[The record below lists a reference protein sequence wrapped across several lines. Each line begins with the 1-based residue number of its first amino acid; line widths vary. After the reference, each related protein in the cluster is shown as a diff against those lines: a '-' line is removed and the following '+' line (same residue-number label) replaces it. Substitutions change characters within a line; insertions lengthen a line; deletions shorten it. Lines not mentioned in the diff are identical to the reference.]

1 MKILVIQTADIC
13 DVILI
18 TPLIKQLKTIS
29 PSSQIDVIVRAE
41 FGKLLKNNPNVNR
54 IILLNKKI
62 GIIGFKRFKN
72 EIKNTGYDMSFSLDY
87 SFKTGR
93 IVHAARI
100 RTRFG
105 FKTGFQKHLLTESI
119 AIPKNF
125 HEKNKYLNLISL
137 LSQSPHYSLST
148 ELFPSADDSNKA
160 EKMMDSFLSTT
171 ILITPGSVCFT
182 KRWLLEYYLELT
194 QRLIEH
200 EFCVVLSGNQSD
212 REMCDYII
220 QNVTK
225 KNRIKN
231 IAGEFNIL
239 ETAAV
244 IGKVPLVICNDS
256 EALHIANAMNTPVFA
271 FYGPTDK
278 SLGYFPYREND
289 YIFAAN
295 IPCRPCSKP
304 NSKSCPEKHFG
315 CMKRISVESVMKK
328 ILDFFDVEKQLN
340 SFD

>member
-1 MKILVIQTADIC
+1 MKILVIQTADIS

-18 TPLIKQLKTIS
+18 TPLIKQLKNIS
-29 PSSQIDVIVRAE
+29 PNSQIDVVVRAE
-41 FGKLLKNNPNVNR
+41 FGKLLKNNPNINK
-54 IILLNKKI
+54 IILFNKKM
-62 GIIGFKRFKN
+62 GIIGFRRFKN

-87 SFKTGR
+87 SFKAGR
-93 IVHAARI
+93 IVHSARI

-105 FKTGFQKHLLTESI
+105 FKIGFQKHLLTESLT
-119 AIPKNF
+119 IPKNF

-137 LSQSPHYSLST
+137 LSQSPHYSLNT
-148 ELFPSADDSNKA
+148 ELFPSADDINKA

-171 ILITPGSVCFT
+171 ILMNPGSACFT
-182 KRWLLEYYLELT
+182 KRWLLEYYLELA
-194 QRLIEH
+194 QKLIEH

-212 REMCDYII
+212 REICDYII
-220 QNVTK
+220 QKVTK

-231 IAGEFNIL
+231 IAGEFSIL
-239 ETAAV
+239 ETVAV
-244 IGKVPLVICNDS
+244 ISKVALVVCNDC
-256 EALHIANAMNTPVFA
+256 EVLHIANAMNTPVFA

-278 SLGYFPYREND
+278 RTGYFPYREND
-289 YIFAAN
+289 HIFEAI

-315 CMKRISVESVMKK
+315 CMKKISVEGVLKK

-340 SFD
+340 AYE